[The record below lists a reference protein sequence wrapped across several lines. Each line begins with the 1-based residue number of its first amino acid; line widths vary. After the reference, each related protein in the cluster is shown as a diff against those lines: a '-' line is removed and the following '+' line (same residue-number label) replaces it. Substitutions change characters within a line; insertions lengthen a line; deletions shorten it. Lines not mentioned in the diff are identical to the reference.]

1 MPTRGIIIQFC
12 LTEADIFYKEQ
23 RMSKQIEQEVKKAIE
38 SLNDG
43 DKIQLELD
51 KKNQVLKIWKLKL
64 HRIGVKNDRKD

>member
-1 MPTRGIIIQFC
+1 
-12 LTEADIFYKEQ
+12 
-23 RMSKQIEQEVKKAIE
+23 MSKQIEQEVKKAIE